1 MLSKI
6 IKRIKKFF
14 TTNRNTKVIALV
26 VALILWIFVSA
37 SQSSAGKFPGQLPI
51 KAVNVANGLVAIYDQ
66 KEVEIQ
72 IMAKPSVWN
81 KLTSSSFSAYVDMEG
96 AQVGTYEM
104 NVQVVS
110 NVSDVRIINRNP
122 DKIFVRIE
130 EVINKKV
137 IVNQRIEGNA
147 GEALVVGNVEFT
159 PAEIDVTGPR
169 SVIED
174 ISEAVAIIKLNGE
187 TADFEKEVSLKAFA
201 NDNKELHNVMFNP
214 NKVKAKIAIIK
225 GTNNKS
231 VGIKVNT
238 IGNPQDGYFVSKIT
252 TSPTVINITGKSDS
266 LQSTNYLET
275 QNVDITGA
283 NSDIEKDVLVKI
295 PDGIALQRG
304 EANRIKIIVSF
315 SENNIIRIISPGVE
329 QVNLDSNIYLISFS
343 PTDIKAT
350 LSGKPS
356 VIAIL
361 DPASVILEID
371 LAGKGAGTYDYQI
384 TSSMI
389 RPISGIAVLNV
400 VPSSIKISISN
411 K

>member
-1 MLSKI
+1 MFSKI
-6 IKRIKKFF
+6 IKKIKKLF
-14 TTNRNTKVIALV
+14 TTNATPKAAALI
-26 VALILWIFVSA
+26 VALILWVFVAA
-37 SQSSAGKFPGQLPI
+37 SQSSAGKFPGQLPV
-51 KAVNVANGLVAIYDQ
+51 KAVNVTNGLVAIYDQ
-66 KEVEIQ
+66 KEVEIE

-81 KLTSSSFSAYVDMEG
+81 KLSSNSFSAYVDMEG

-110 NVSDVRIINRNP
+110 NVSDVKIIKKNP

-130 EVINKKV
+130 EVISKKV

-147 GEALVVGNVEFT
+147 GEGLVAGNVEFT
-159 PAEIDVTGPR
+159 PAEVDITGPR
-169 SVIED
+169 SVIEN

-187 TADFEKEVSLKAFA
+187 STDFEKEVSLKAIA
-201 NDNKELHNVMFNP
+201 DDNKELQDVTFNP
-214 NKVKAKIAIIK
+214 NKVRAKIAIVK

-231 VGIKVNT
+231 VGIKVNLT
-238 IGNPQDGYFVSKIT
+238 GNPEDGYFVSKIT
-252 TSPTVINITGKSDS
+252 TSPTVINITGQSNS

-283 NSDIEKDVLVKI
+283 NGDIEKDILVKV

-304 EANRIKIIVSF
+304 EPNRVKVIISF
-315 SENNIIRIISPGVE
+315 LENNISRVVSPKIE
-329 QVNLDSNIYLISFS
+329 AKNLDSNLRLSSFS

-356 VIAIL
+356 AIAIL
-361 DPASVILEID
+361 DPASVVLEID
-371 LAGKGAGTYDYQI
+371 LAGKSAGTFDYSI

-389 RPISGIAVLNV
+389 SPMNGITVLSI
-400 VPSSIKISISN
+400 VPSSIKISLSN